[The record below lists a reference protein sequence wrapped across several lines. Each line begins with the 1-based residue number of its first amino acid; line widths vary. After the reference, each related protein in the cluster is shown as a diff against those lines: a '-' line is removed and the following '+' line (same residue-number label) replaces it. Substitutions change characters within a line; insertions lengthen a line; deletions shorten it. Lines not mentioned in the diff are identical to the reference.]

1 MNLPSLLI
9 VAFCGYAAVL
19 YLLHLYTGP
28 GRDRETL
35 GSLAPSDSAT
45 MARLFAISLIG
56 LFLEMLMIRWIS
68 SEIRIFAYFK
78 NFVLIACFLGF
89 GLGAAISK
97 RRVHLIATAGPML
110 LFALLLALPGLHDAV
125 VGLTGLIGATS
136 QQMHIWGTEKPNQQE
151 FEWLLAAMIAV
162 APLFALVV
170 FSFVPIGQM
179 VGSMLERAV
188 QGVKAY
194 SVNVLGSL
202 CGILLYTFLCFLY
215 QPPAIWF
222 AVLGALFAFFFW
234 RRWAALVIMFGS
246 CAACAALLML
256 PPTGPA
262 RTYWSPYQKLTLVPV
277 ATEEGDLL
285 SYSLLTND
293 SWYQQILNLSPEFI
307 KAHPQYFEGYDVS
320 WSPYNAPYHFAKAPQ
335 SVLVL
340 GAGTGNDVAGVLRN
354 TSAQVTAVEIDPFI
368 LELGKRLHFE
378 HPYASPRVT
387 IVNDD
392 ARAFIQN
399 SHAKFDLIL
408 FSLLDSHTTASSYSN
423 VRIDNYVYT
432 VEAMSRARDLLAPDG
447 LMVVKFQVEN
457 DWIASRLRLV
467 IEQSFGRAPLET
479 VSRIA
484 TLKQGTPGYM
494 FLIGSESRLQSIRD
508 NPELANHL
516 FHGPSVR
523 VALTTDDWPYFYQ
536 KHRGVP
542 VAVLGLSALLLV
554 LSVVLVGKMAPWTE
568 APSPLWNSHFFLLG
582 AGFMLLEAQIVSKV
596 ALLFGTT
603 WVVNS
608 IVISG
613 LLLLIVVANLV
624 YGKWRS
630 YPVALPY
637 AAILIWG
644 LLVYMIPVRSLLVPS
659 AGFRILLTISVLCMP
674 VLFAGLIFIRSFAT
688 VKFSGS
694 ALGWNL
700 LGAVLGGI
708 LETTSQALGMRF
720 LIVLAVAL
728 YMGSWVALSRVS
740 AKEKVLTSTQ
750 TG

>member
-1 MNLPSLLI
+1 MNFPSLFI
-9 VAFCGYAAVL
+9 VALLGYTAVL
-19 YLLHLYTGP
+19 YLLYLYTGP
-28 GRDRETL
+28 GRDRKTL
-35 GSLAPSDSAT
+35 GSLPPAESVS
-45 MARLFAISLIG
+45 MGRLFAISLIG

-97 RRVHLIATAGPML
+97 RRVHVITTALPIL
-110 LFALLLALPGLHDAV
+110 LFTLLLALPVSGLHGAV
-125 VGLTGLIGATS
+125 VSLTGLIGATS
-136 QQMHIWGTEKPNQQE
+136 QIHIWGTEKVQKQE
-151 FEWLLAAMIAV
+151 FKWLLEAMIAV

-170 FSFVPIGQM
+170 FSFVPIGQL
-179 VGSMLERAV
+179 VGSMLERAS

-194 SVNVLGSL
+194 SVNVLGGL

-222 AVLGALFAFFFW
+222 VVLGTLFALFFW
-234 RRWAALVIMFGS
+234 RQRAALLLTFGC
-246 CAACAALLML
+246 CAACVVLLTL
-256 PPTGPA
+256 PPTGKG

-277 ATEEGDLL
+277 ASDQGDLV

-307 KAHPQYFEGYDVS
+307 RDHPQYFQNYDVS
-320 WSPYNAPYHFAKAPQ
+320 WSPYNAPYHFSKSPG

-368 LELGKRLHFE
+368 LELGERLHFE
-378 HPYASPRVT
+378 RPYSSPRVT
-387 IVNDD
+387 VINDD

-432 VEAMSRARDLLAPDG
+432 VEAMSKARDLLAANG

-467 IEQSFGRAPLET
+467 IEKSFGRAPLEM
-479 VSRIA
+479 VSNIG

-494 FLIGSESRLQSIRD
+494 FLIGSDSTLQSIQND
-508 NPELANHL
+508 PELAKHL
-516 FHGPSVR
+516 FRGLSVP

-536 KHRGVP
+536 KEHGIP
-542 VAVLGLSALLLV
+542 VAVLGLSALLFV
-554 LSVVLVGKMAPWTE
+554 LSVVLVGKLAPWTD
-568 APSPLWNSHFFLLG
+568 ASSLPWNTHFFLLG

-624 YGKWRS
+624 FGKWRS

-637 AAILIWG
+637 GAILLWG
-644 LLVYMIPVRSLLVPS
+644 LVVYMIPVRSLLVPS
-659 AGFRILLTISVLCMP
+659 AGLRILLTILVLCMP
-674 VLFAGLIFIRSFAT
+674 VLFAGLVFIRSFAA

-700 LGAVLGGI
+700 LGAVLGGM
-708 LETTSQALGMRF
+708 LETTSQAFGMRF
-720 LIVLAVAL
+720 LILLAVAL
-728 YMGSWVALSRVS
+728 YIGSWLALSRAS
-740 AKEKVLTSTQ
+740 AREKS
-750 TG
+750 